1 MKANKKI
8 IKAKLKIL
16 LTDRE
21 VEVFFQVSDGVSNL
35 EAAKKLKITEGTV
48 KFHLTNIF
56 HKLDI
61 QRRSQITLLAHGLEP
76 L

>member
-8 IKAKLKIL
+8 KIKLEGYG

-35 EAAKKLKITEGTV
+35 MAAKKLKITEGTI

-56 HKLDI
+56 GKLDI
-61 QRRSQITLLAHGLEP
+61 QRRAQITLLAHGLEP

>member
-8 IKAKLKIL
+8 KIKLEGYG

-21 VEVFFQVSDGVSNL
+21 VEVFFEVSDGVSNL
-35 EAAKKLKITEGTV
+35 EAAKELNITEGTV

-56 HKLDI
+56 SKLDI